1 MASSISSSSSVT
13 KYAESDG
20 VNIAY
25 RTYGDAPLDLIYVPG
40 LISHIEAFHEIPTY
54 TEFIDAL
61 ASFARV
67 VTFDKRGQ
75 GLSDRVQGAPSVEE
89 RMLDI
94 GAVMDA
100 VGSERAALFG
110 LSEGAPISVVF
121 AATFPERTQALILF
135 GGCARF
141 IRAPDYPF
149 RPTYD
154 FMMKLAK
161 SWGSGKSAERLAQT
175 RAANPTFREQWA
187 KLERLCY
194 SPGAFREM
202 LEANAKIDVRDFLP
216 HIQVPTLVLHRR
228 SDVAMPIENARYLA
242 DHIPG
247 ARLVELESGG
257 HFVFDG
263 DTSVVAEE
271 ISAFLTGQ
279 HRLTIDFDRVLA
291 TVLLTDI
298 VGSTEMVRR
307 FGDRKWNEMLEAHD
321 SICRV
326 LVERHRGRMIKSTGD
341 GILATFDGPARA
353 IACAKTVIERL
364 QPLSMGVRAGVHTGE
379 VELRR
384 DDIGGRAVHMAAR
397 IGALAK
403 SGEVLVSRVV
413 TDLVAGSDLRF
424 QDRGEHALKG
434 IDGTWHLFALDG

>member
-1 MASSISSSSSVT
+1 MVSSISSSASVT

-25 RTYGDAPLDLIYVPG
+25 RIYGDGPLDLIYVPG

-100 VGSERAALFG
+100 VGSERAAVFG
-110 LSEGAPISVVF
+110 LSEGASISVVF

-135 GGCARF
+135 GGFPRF

-154 FMMKLAK
+154 FVMKLFVK
-161 SWGSGKSAERLAQT
+161 SWGSGKSAERLVQT

-187 KLERLCY
+187 KLERLCC
-194 SPGAFREM
+194 SPGDFRKM
-202 LEANAKIDVRDFLP
+202 MEANAKIDVRDFLP
-216 HIQVPTLVLHRR
+216 HIQVPTLLLHRR
-228 SDVAMPIENARYLA
+228 PDIGVPIENSRYLA
-242 DHIPG
+242 ERIPG
-247 ARLVELESGG
+247 ARLVELEGGG
-257 HFVFDG
+257 HFVVDG

-279 HRLTIDFDRVLA
+279 RDLSIDFDRVLA
-291 TVLLTDI
+291 SVLLTDI
-298 VGSTEMVRR
+298 VGSTEMVTQL
-307 FGDRKWNEMLEAHD
+307 GDRRWNELLEAHD
-321 SICRV
+321 KICHE
-326 LVERHRGRMIKSTGD
+326 LVARFRGRMIKSTGD

-353 IACAKTVIERL
+353 IACAKAIGERL
-364 QPLSMGVRAGVHTGE
+364 RPLGMGVRSGVHTGE
-379 VELRR
+379 VELRGAEPR
-384 DDIGGRAVHMAAR
+384 GRFR
-397 IGALAK
+397 IASIMTCG
-403 SGEVLVSRVV
+403 
-413 TDLVAGSDLRF
+413 
-424 QDRGEHALKG
+424 
-434 IDGTWHLFALDG
+434 